1 MSSETVIEARDL
13 GKAYLIY
20 SKPQDRLKQMILRW
34 RKYYREYWAVQNIN
48 LSIQR
53 GETVGV
59 IGRNGSGKSTLL
71 QMIAGTL
78 QPNVGKLAV
87 EGRVAPLLE
96 LGAGFNPEFTGHEN
110 VRLAA
115 TILGLRPEQVEERY
129 EAILDFAGI
138 GDFIDQPV
146 KTYSSGMYARLA
158 FAVAAHVDADILI
171 VDEILAVGDAAFTQK
186 CMRFIR
192 KFKEKGT
199 LLFVSH
205 DTATVNSLCDRAIW
219 LDRGQL
225 RAEGPAQE
233 ISFCYQASLQ
243 GGSEEDNFSISGRR
257 RNIPDQKRD
266 FRHGLIRNS
275 DKRNLIEVF
284 EFDPNAPSF
293 GQRGGLIT
301 NVRIVGANGEELRVL
316 EGGEEVTIEVTCRS
330 HSPISSPIVGFL
342 LRDRLGQNLFG
353 DNTYLT
359 YANRSI
365 GVLEN
370 QVFRALFTFQMP
382 YLPTGNYSISTALAE
397 GTQADHAQHH
407 WLDEALIFRCEGS
420 HVTHGLIGIPMQD
433 IRINFEPEETVSS
446 SSADRV

>member
-20 SKPQDRLKQMILRW
+20 SKPQDRLKQMMLRW
-34 RKYYREYWAVQNIN
+34 RKYYREFWAVQNID
-48 LSIQR
+48 LSIRR
-53 GETVGV
+53 GETVGI

-78 QPNVGKLAV
+78 QPNAGTLAV

-115 TILGLRPEQVEERY
+115 TILGLSPEQVEERY

-205 DTATVNSLCDRAIW
+205 DTAAVNSLCDRAIW
-219 LDRGQL
+219 LDKGQL
-225 RAEGPAQE
+225 RAEGPAKE
-233 ISFCYQASLQ
+233 VSFRYQASLQ
-243 GGSEEDNFSISGRR
+243 DGSEEDNFSISGRR
-257 RNIPDQKRD
+257 RNIPEQRKD
-266 FRHGLIRNS
+266 FRHDLIRNS

-284 EFDPNAPSF
+284 EFDPDAPSF
-293 GQRGGLIT
+293 GLRGGAVT

-316 EGGEEVTIEVTCRS
+316 EGGEEVTIEVTCRAR
-330 HSPISSPIVGFL
+330 SPISRPIVGFL

-359 YANRSI
+359 YADRSI
-365 GVLEN
+365 GVQEN

-397 GTQADHAQHH
+397 GTQTDHVQHY

-420 HVTHGLIGIPMQD
+420 HVSHGLIGIPMQG
-433 IRINFEPEETVSS
+433 IQIHLESEETAPLA
-446 SSADRV
+446 ADTR